1 MKVNPVIRII
11 CILTVLL
18 LNFFSVV
25 VLINVTASMR
35 IERDAVI
42 ANKEKQMSIKTNYE
56 TEIQRRLNDNLL
68 ARQHSES
75 VQKIL
80 ASETIKLS
88 DIQENSQPVVIK

>member
-1 MKVNPVIRII
+1 MKVNPVVRII

-35 IERDAVI
+35 IERDTVI
-42 ANKEKQMSIKTNYE
+42 TNKEKQVVIKTNYE

-68 ARQHSES
+68 AQQHSES

-80 ASETIKLS
+80 ASETIKLA
-88 DIQENSQPVVIK
+88 DIQENNQPVVIR

>member
-42 ANKEKQMSIKTNYE
+42 VNKEKQMSIKTNYE